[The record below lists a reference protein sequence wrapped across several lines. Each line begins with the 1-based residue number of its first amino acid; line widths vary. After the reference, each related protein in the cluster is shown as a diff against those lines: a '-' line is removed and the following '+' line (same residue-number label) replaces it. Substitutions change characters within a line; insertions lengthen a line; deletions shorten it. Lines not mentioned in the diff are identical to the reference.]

1 MEYIKPMKEMKP
13 KERLQYIWD
22 YYHIPIIC
30 VIIGIVVV
38 FSFVSSFLNRKEHP
52 VEVLMIN
59 STISDEIETS
69 IKEQM
74 DIFLVENGYSLK
86 KNEIW
91 VNQTF
96 QADPSRE
103 SLSYQELSAINVMM
117 ASGTYSVFFGD
128 KDIYEYYLQ
137 SDSFLDMTPYLD
149 DTLKERYE
157 DQLVFYTSEETNE
170 TYICAI
176 RLDKENAFISNTGC
190 YEECYLCL
198 IPTDANKEV
207 IKEYLH
213 FILK

>member
-1 MEYIKPMKEMKP
+1 MEYIRPMKEMKP

-22 YYHIPIIC
+22 YYRIPIIC

-103 SLSYQELSAINVMM
+103 SLS
-117 ASGTYSVFFGD
+117 
-128 KDIYEYYLQ
+128 
-137 SDSFLDMTPYLD
+137 
-149 DTLKERYE
+149 
-157 DQLVFYTSEETNE
+157 
-170 TYICAI
+170 
-176 RLDKENAFISNTGC
+176 
-190 YEECYLCL
+190 
-198 IPTDANKEV
+198 
-207 IKEYLH
+207 
-213 FILK
+213 

>member
-1 MEYIKPMKEMKP
+1 MEYIRPMKEMKP

-22 YYHIPIIC
+22 YYRIPIIC

-91 VNQTF
+91 SESDVSGGSF
-96 QADPSRE
+96 WE

-117 ASGTYSVFFGD
+117 ASVP
-128 KDIYEYYLQ
+128 KC
-137 SDSFLDMTPYLD
+137 FLW
-149 DTLKERYE
+149 
-157 DQLVFYTSEETNE
+157 
-170 TYICAI
+170 
-176 RLDKENAFISNTGC
+176 
-190 YEECYLCL
+190 
-198 IPTDANKEV
+198 
-207 IKEYLH
+207 
-213 FILK
+213 